1 MDPRKRRADFWSITM
16 GAAGHSG
23 NLPRSADRPAAEG
36 GCLYRRTLLAG
47 CLPEILQQILLLCH
61 HRQQHQDR
69 PERHGVQSAAWHPV
83 CIFLYVL
90 HDGRTENS
98 LRAQPALHHVRAVHR
113 RICLDPFDGQLG
125 PRHAVFENDWTERH
139 FHLRLWG
146 HRLCPDAEILPAG
159 RYLHERRL
167 PGHRR
172 LPARGS

>member
-1 MDPRKRRADFWSITM
+1 M

-23 NLPRSADRPAAEG
+23 DLPCAADRPSAERG
-36 GCLYRRTLLAG
+36 RLYRRALFHG
-47 CLPEILQQILLLCH
+47 RLPEILQQILLLWH

-69 PERHGVQSAAWHPV
+69 SERHGLQLAARHPV

-90 HDGRTENS
+90 HDGRQEDPVCP
-98 LRAQPALHHVRAVHR
+98 LPALHHVRAVYR
-113 RICLDPFDGQLG
+113 RIRVDPADGQLG

-146 HRLCPDAEILPAG
+146 HCFRADAEILPAG